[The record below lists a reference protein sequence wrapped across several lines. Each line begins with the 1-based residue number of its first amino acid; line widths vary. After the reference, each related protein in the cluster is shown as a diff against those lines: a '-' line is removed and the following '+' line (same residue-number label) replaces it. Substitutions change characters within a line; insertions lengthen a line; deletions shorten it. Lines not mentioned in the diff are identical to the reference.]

1 MAIYEIRLLGNDGRQ
16 YTEPINAS
24 SQAEAIRIANS
35 FTQESGARV
44 LGVSDAN
51 RSNSNNLQTVQ
62 DLGLSESPFLPDNNQ
77 LTRSVQA
84 TPALSPSVSP
94 FQAGQTTDPS
104 LQLQSIADMSVASN
118 PNVPFAPESE
128 RTFTSNIQAEQEV
141 KNLQE
146 FRDKEISDINDKIFE
161 KITEG
166 DFFSAK
172 ASGEVD
178 AFSVLRDMIQDGDI
192 DTGTAEYWIRNHNKT
207 AEGQEMDL
215 FLKDSNAQA
224 IAKSSEPSPAF
235 GGWSKR
241 LVQDQPSGN
250 FNRTNDSGS
259 NYRLYEYSKGGET
272 ARVYHLVLPGEGNNF
287 LASNFEIPVTPNAF
301 EEGKGWSDIEYD
313 DFIMYNNRTIGD
325 LTEKGIPAE
334 QRLLYS
340 QLGDYL
346 TETTR
351 TANVNGE
358 DITYNPYLSSWA
370 KGNEVVGR
378 GIDFDKLSEANTFW
392 KAMSTVMPLHL
403 ANITPGV
410 TKKDVIRDYFNDL
423 KADPSTG
430 IYLPSSKRDD
440 TDQQVADQT
449 QGFDFEQDGTAP
461 PAVAPPFVDPS
472 GIGQEAGMVPGFAP
486 GTGMFSGTDID
497 PRTQTE
503 DGDSRFVT
511 PIDPEPEVVD
521 VQPSVNPGNLD
532 ELFDNFGIDTGV
544 FGLTTDSLPGFP
556 IDLFQNQDLFVDV
569 TETEQIPN
577 PSYRGVRGSGQP
589 DEDGNVEFYQ
599 ITNTRRVE
607 NPAIKAALDA
617 YAEQLRA
624 KTELQGQTSD
634 IISQQIQS
642 TRGMGVGADRLSP
655 QELADLE
662 RNVSL
667 IGASEGLLT
676 APGQFEQELGDFRL
690 QQLRESGRPQV
701 QQTLAGIYSDPVAF
715 GLATGTEEG
724 RRFLNQLQNQAFQ
737 EQPFQ
742 QQQTAM
748 GQPFGQA
755 PIPLTEMNVD
765 QPFGGMMPV
774 STNQTVTSN
783 LSGTGSGYVP
793 PSAAQ
798 LQEATPLESGM
809 QLAQA
814 AGAGIYG
821 EDALRRRVAESTPFG
836 TNVGSSVLAPTTLRR
851 GTSADPFSGAAR
863 GF

>member
-51 RSNSNNLQTVQ
+51 RTNSVNLQTVQ
-62 DLGLSESPFLPDNNQ
+62 DLGLSESPFLPSGNQ
-77 LTRSVQA
+77 LLGNLQA

-118 PNVPFAPESE
+118 PNVPFAPQSE
-128 RTFTSNIQAEQEV
+128 RTFVSNIQAEEEV

-161 KITEG
+161 YITEG
-166 DFFSAK
+166 DAFSAK
-172 ASGEVD
+172 GSGQVSS
-178 AFSVLRDMIQDGDI
+178 ASVLTDMIQDGDI
-192 DTGTAEYWIRNHNKT
+192 DTGTAEYWIRNHKKT

-215 FLKDSNAQA
+215 FLKDPNAQA
-224 IAKSSEPSPAF
+224 VAKSSEPYPAF

-250 FNRTNDSGS
+250 FNRTNGSGS

-272 ARVYHLVLPGEGNNF
+272 VRVYHLVLPGEGNNF

-301 EEGKGWSDIEYD
+301 AEGKGWSDIEYD
-313 DFIMYNNRTIGD
+313 DFIMYNNRTVGD
-325 LTEKGIPAE
+325 LAEKGIPAE

-346 TETTR
+346 SEVTR

-358 DITYNPYLSSWA
+358 NITYNPYLSSWTKA
-370 KGNEVVGR
+370 NEVVGR

-392 KAMSTVMPLHL
+392 KALSSAAPQLL
-403 ANITPGV
+403 AKVTPGV
-410 TKKDVIRDYFNDL
+410 TQKDIVEDYFNNL
-423 KADPSTG
+423 IADPTTG
-430 IYLPSSKRDD
+430 IYLPSPKRDD
-440 TDQQVADQT
+440 IDEEVADQT

-461 PAVAPPFVDPS
+461 PEVAPPFVDPS
-472 GIGQEAGMVPGFAP
+472 GIGQETGIVPGFAP
-486 GTGMFSGTDID
+486 GSASFAQTDID

-503 DGDSRFVT
+503 EDTSRFVS
-511 PIDPEPEVVD
+511 PIDPQPEVVD
-521 VQPSVNPGNLD
+521 VQPSANPGNLD
-532 ELFDNFGIDTGV
+532 ELFNNFGIDTGV

-607 NPAIKAALDA
+607 NPAIRAALDA

-662 RNVSL
+662 RNISL

-690 QQLRESGRPQV
+690 RQLRESGRPQV

-742 QQQTAM
+742 QQQTTM

-793 PSAAQ
+793 PSARQ
-798 LQEATPLESGM
+798 LQEASPLESGM

-821 EDALRRRVAESTPFG
+821 EDALRRRVAQSTPFG